1 MSAYYMLVCYVSS
14 LASPSHFHNR
24 LCGGLADNPTMG
36 AIPTDLMDL
45 MDLWTPQSRQSLEK
59 MVGLGWFH
67 SFKML
72 KSILDRLQF
81 AKVNQEVLM
90 FDRF

>member
-1 MSAYYMLVCYVSS
+1 MFLVWQAHPIFTTASAGAWLTTQEWGRSS
-14 LASPSHFHNR
+14 
-24 LCGGLADNPTMG
+24 
-36 AIPTDLMDL
+36 DLMDL

-59 MVGLGWFH
+59 IVGLGWFH

-72 KSILDRLQF
+72 KSILDPLQF